1 MFNSGLIK
9 NKWVWF
15 TILFTGLCIAF
26 YIYVAPLFKPAIAT
40 FDNKPIVLYI
50 PSGASYKN
58 VKDSLVIAGV
68 LTNVDHFNRIATLMQ
83 YAKDE
88 VPGGKYILKDRMTA
102 REVIGKLRSGNQD
115 PVNVVVN
122 NVRTLPELAG
132 KLDRYFEIDSLTI
145 LQYFTREDVL
155 KEYHLT
161 PETVLTLFIPNT
173 YQMFWNATPE
183 KLAKRMKK
191 EHDKFWNQERLDKI
205 RKLGLSPV
213 QAYTLASIVEKESN
227 YVPERPTIAGVYIN
241 RLKTGMKLQADPT
254 VVFATGE
261 YDLKRVL
268 YSHLAMDSPY
278 NTYMYEGLPP
288 GPIYMPSISS
298 LEAVINAEQHD
309 FIFFCAKADNSG
321 KHVFASTLQEPSKNA
336 RLFSTWLNTIGIK

>member
-1 MFNSGLIK
+1 
-9 NKWVWF
+9 
-15 TILFTGLCIAF
+15 
-26 YIYVAPLFKPAIAT
+26 
-40 FDNKPIVLYI
+40 
-50 PSGASYKN
+50 
-58 VKDSLVIAGV
+58 
-68 LTNVDHFNRIATLMQ
+68 
-83 YAKDE
+83 
-88 VPGGKYILKDRMTA
+88 
-102 REVIGKLRSGNQD
+102 
-115 PVNVVVN
+115 
-122 NVRTLPELAG
+122 
-132 KLDRYFEIDSLTI
+132 
-145 LQYFTREDVL
+145 

-298 LEAVINAEQHD
+298 LEAVINAEQH
-309 FIFFCAKADNSG
+309 
-321 KHVFASTLQEPSKNA
+321 
-336 RLFSTWLNTIGIK
+336 

>member
-1 MFNSGLIK
+1 
-9 NKWVWF
+9 
-15 TILFTGLCIAF
+15 
-26 YIYVAPLFKPAIAT
+26 
-40 FDNKPIVLYI
+40 
-50 PSGASYKN
+50 
-58 VKDSLVIAGV
+58 
-68 LTNVDHFNRIATLMQ
+68 HFNRIATLMQ

-191 EHDKFWNQERLDKI
+191 EHD
-205 RKLGLSPV
+205 
-213 QAYTLASIVEKESN
+213 
-227 YVPERPTIAGVYIN
+227 
-241 RLKTGMKLQADPT
+241 
-254 VVFATGE
+254 
-261 YDLKRVL
+261 
-268 YSHLAMDSPY
+268 
-278 NTYMYEGLPP
+278 
-288 GPIYMPSISS
+288 
-298 LEAVINAEQHD
+298 
-309 FIFFCAKADNSG
+309 
-321 KHVFASTLQEPSKNA
+321 
-336 RLFSTWLNTIGIK
+336 